1 MAHIESSFDEVLYLA
16 VLFIFSLSC
25 LPLKRTKKSLGGR
38 GKLRQDQND
47 IEDRRFWI
55 ERAEDGQEQTGHLL
69 QRL

>member
-1 MAHIESSFDEVLYLA
+1 MPPFETYQKKE
-16 VLFIFSLSC
+16 
-25 LPLKRTKKSLGGR
+25 KSLGGR

-47 IEDRRFWI
+47 IEDRHFWI